1 VVSAD
6 HRRRRAGR
14 AHCTDPRRRRRGQM
28 GRRSARRPRHRRRA
42 RGEHVV
48 RRMVG
53 PEPRPASPDRVCSV
67 VGVEPVWRRLGI
79 RTMARGVT
87 VLAAAAAPAPICRW
101 AADRLHQ
108 PFLWDPRLGRV
119 GRLAYTRFA
128 NGHPD
133 PSASPTSSWPGS
145 TAPSRACSARAAR
158 SPHRESCAVA

>member
-1 VVSAD
+1 VHTAPIRDAD
-6 HRRRRAGR
+6 
-14 AHCTDPRRRRRGQM
+14 DE
-28 GRRSARRPRHRRRA
+28 ARWVAEVHDGLGIDA
-42 RGEHVV
+42 AHVV
-48 RRMVG
+48 NPSFGGWLALNLALRR
-53 PEPRPASPDRVCSV
+53 PDRVCSV